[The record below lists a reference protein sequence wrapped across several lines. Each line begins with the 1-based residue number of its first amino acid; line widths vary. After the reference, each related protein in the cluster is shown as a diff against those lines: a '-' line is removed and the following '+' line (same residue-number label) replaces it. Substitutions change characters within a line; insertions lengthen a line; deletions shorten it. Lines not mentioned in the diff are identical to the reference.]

1 MLKIAKEEVSAMRN
15 LLLVFLLCCICIA
28 QAQILPGAHNTEA
41 YFPLLNGKKVAFVV
55 NQTSTI
61 GKVHLVDSMLKRKIN
76 IVKVFAPE
84 HGFRGNADAG
94 ATIKDGIDTKT
105 KLPIVSLYGKKEKP
119 AAEDLKNID
128 IIVFDIQDVGCRFY
142 TFLSTLHYVM
152 EACAENQIPLI
163 LLDRPNPNGFYVDGP
178 VMDTALK
185 SFVGIAPIPIVH
197 GLTLGEYAMMAK
209 GEKWINAAASLQI
222 EIIKNKNYTHSSRYK
237 LPIKPSPNLPNER
250 AIFLYPS
257 LCLFEGTNVSVGRGT
272 SLPFQII
279 GSPYVKKDSL
289 YAFVPTAQPGATN
302 PFLKGQKCY
311 GYNLVKYKKELQ
323 TEMIGINL
331 NYLKKM
337 YQAFTDKEKF
347 FLKNN
352 FFEKLAGSKTL
363 RQQIKDNISNADIKK
378 SWQPALDEYKAMR
391 KKYLLYD
398 DFDKK

>member
-1 MLKIAKEEVSAMRN
+1 MLKIAKEEASAMRN
-15 LLLVFLLCCICIA
+15 LLVVFLLCCIYIA
-28 QAQILPGAHNTEA
+28 QAQILPGAVNTEV
-41 YFPLLNGKKVAFVV
+41 YYQLIKDKKTAFVV

-61 GKVHLVDSMLKRKIN
+61 GKVHLVDSMLKRGIS
-76 IVKVFAPE
+76 IIKVFAPE
-84 HGFRGNADAG
+84 HGFRGDADAG

-152 EACAENQIPLI
+152 EACAENHIPLV

-178 VMDTALK
+178 VLDTALK

-197 GLTLGEYAMMAK
+197 GLTFGEYAMMAI

-222 EIIKNKNYTHSSRYK
+222 EIIKNKNYTHSSHYK

-250 AIFLYPS
+250 TIFLYPS

-279 GSPYVKKDSL
+279 GSPFVKKDSL
-289 YAFVPTAQPGATN
+289 YAFVPAAQPGASN

-337 YQAFTDKEKF
+337 YQLFTDKNNF

-352 FFEKLAGSKTL
+352 FFEKLAGTKNL
-363 RQQIKDNISNADIKK
+363 RQQIIDNVSATEIKK
-378 SWQPALDEYKAMR
+378 SWQPALNEYKAMR

>member
-15 LLLVFLLCCICIA
+15 LLIVFLLCIVCIV

-41 YFPLLNGKKVAFVV
+41 YFQLLKGKKVAFVV

-61 GKVHLVDSMLKRKIN
+61 GKVHLVDSMLKRGIS
-76 IVKVFAPE
+76 ITKVFAPE
-84 HGFRGNADAG
+84 HGFRGDADAG

-119 AAEDLKNID
+119 SAEDLKNIE
-128 IIVFDIQDVGCRFY
+128 IVVFDIQDVGCRFY

-209 GEKWINAAASLQI
+209 GERWINAAASLQM
-222 EIIKNKNYTHSSRYK
+222 EIVKNINYTHSSRYK

-272 SLPFQII
+272 TLPFQII
-279 GSPYVKKDSL
+279 GSPFVKKDSL
-289 YAFVPTAQPGATN
+289 YAFVPAAQPGASN
-302 PFLKGQKCY
+302 PFLMGQKCY

-337 YQAFTDKEKF
+337 YQLFTDKNNF

-352 FFEKLAGSKTL
+352 FFEKLAGTKNL
-363 RQQIKDNISNADIKK
+363 RQQIIDNIAATEIKK
-378 SWQPALDEYKAMR
+378 SWQPALNEYKAMR